1 MALDTNPRY
10 SPDGKSIVFTSD
22 RSGNDNVWVL
32 DLETKETT
40 QITRDKK
47 GSVQSADWS
56 PNGNYSC

>member
-1 MALDTNPRY
+1 LALDTNPRY